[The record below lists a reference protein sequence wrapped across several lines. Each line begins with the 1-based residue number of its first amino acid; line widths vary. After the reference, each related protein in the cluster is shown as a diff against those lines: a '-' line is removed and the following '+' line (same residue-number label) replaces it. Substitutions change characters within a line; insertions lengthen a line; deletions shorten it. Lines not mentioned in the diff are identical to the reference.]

1 MKSDTMRSF
10 QRLCVFCGSKAG
22 NQAAYSEAARVLGEV
37 LVREGIGLVFG
48 GGRIGLMRIIAD
60 TVLDGGGEAIGV
72 IPRGLAKK
80 EVAHER
86 VTELHIVNSM
96 HERKALMADLSDGFI
111 ALPGGL
117 GTLEE
122 IAEALTWGQLGIHR
136 KPCGILNTCGFYDH
150 LIAFFD
156 TATAHEFLNPVQ
168 RALVT
173 VGTEPEAL
181 LEAMRTYQ
189 PPEGTRWLKK
199 TEI

>member
-1 MKSDTMRSF
+1 MKSDTMRTF
-10 QRLCVFCGSKAG
+10 RRLCVFCGSKTG

-60 TVLDGGGEAIGV
+60 TVLDGGGEAIGL

-136 KPCGILNTCGFYDH
+136 KPCGILNTGGFYDH
-150 LIAFFD
+150 LIAFLD

-189 PPEGTRWLKK
+189 PPEGTRWLKQS
-199 TEI
+199 EI

>member
-1 MKSDTMRSF
+1 MPHF
-10 QRLCVFCGSKAG
+10 QRLCVFCGSKTG
-22 NQAAYSEAARVLGEV
+22 NQAAYVEAARVLGEV

-80 EVAHER
+80 EVAHEH
-86 VTELHIVNSM
+86 VTELHVVDSM
-96 HERKALMADLSDGFI
+96 HERKALMADMSDGFI

-122 IAEALTWGQLGIHR
+122 IAEAFTWGQLGIHQ
-136 KPCGILNTCGFYDH
+136 KPCGILNVDGFYDD
-150 LIAFFD
+150 LIAFLD
-156 TATAHEFLNPVQ
+156 TATAHEFLNAGQ
-168 RALVT
+168 RALIT
-173 VGTEPEAL
+173 IATEPEAL
-181 LEAMRTYQ
+181 LEAMRNYR
-189 PPEGTRWLKK
+189 PPAGTRWLKK

>member
-1 MKSDTMRSF
+1 MPHF
-10 QRLCVFCGSKAG
+10 QRLCVFCGSKTG
-22 NQAAYSEAARVLGEV
+22 NQAAYVEAARVLGEV

-60 TVLDGGGEAIGV
+60 TVLDGGGQAIGV

-117 GTLEE
+117 GPFSFYAQYLIDDPKATF
-122 IAEALTWGQLGIHR
+122 GVGISNAIR
-136 KPCGILNTCGFYDH
+136 ID
-150 LIAFFD
+150 
-156 TATAHEFLNPVQ
+156 VQ
-168 RALVT
+168 R
-173 VGTEPEAL
+173 
-181 LEAMRTYQ
+181 
-189 PPEGTRWLKK
+189 
-199 TEI
+199 

>member
-1 MKSDTMRSF
+1 MPHF
-10 QRLCVFCGSKAG
+10 QRLCVFCGSKTG
-22 NQAAYSEAARVLGEV
+22 NQAAYAEAARVLGEV

-86 VTELHIVNSM
+86 VTELHVVDSM
-96 HERKALMADLSDGFI
+96 HERKALMADMSDGFI

-122 IAEALTWGQLGIHR
+122 IAEAFTWGQLGIHQ
-136 KPCGILNTCGFYDH
+136 KPCGILNVDGFYDE
-150 LIAFFD
+150 LIAFLD
-156 TATAHEFLNPVQ
+156 TATAHEFLNPGQ
-168 RALVT
+168 RALIT
-173 VGTEPEAL
+173 VATEPEAL
-181 LEAMRTYQ
+181 LEAMRNYR
-189 PPEGTRWLKK
+189 PPAGTRWLKK

>member
-1 MKSDTMRSF
+1 MRTF
-10 QRLCVFCGSKAG
+10 QRLCVFCGSKTG
-22 NQAAYSEAARVLGEV
+22 NQDAYSEAARVLGEV

-80 EVAHER
+80 EVAYER
-86 VTELHIVNSM
+86 VTELHLVDSM
-96 HERKALMADLSDGFI
+96 HERKALMADLADGFI

-122 IAEALTWGQLGIHR
+122 IAEAFTWGQLGIHQ
-136 KPCGILNTCGFYDH
+136 KPCGILNVSGFYDD
-150 LIAFFD
+150 LIAFLD
-156 TATAHEFLNPVQ
+156 TATAHEFLRPEQ

-181 LEAMRTYQ
+181 LEAMRTYE
-189 PPEGTRWLKK
+189 PPEGTRWLKRS
-199 TEI
+199 EI